1 MLSSLADGVQIDVTV
16 EWKADSFGTPLVDLA
31 LGNSAAPGG
40 GWLRDAKYEGER
52 YKDGLAFGFLAPVT
66 KRKPLIGGHPLR
78 SVKFES
84 PELGNHRLLI
94 TQPASPGRV
103 TLATEADSVTHL
115 YLEPRLVKAGQ
126 KHCYS
131 LKIQFPERATG
142 VTATKVAALPKGR
155 TLLQGKFTLDA
166 LGSGGVIPEFEGK
179 KLLSPVQGVYSRDGI
194 AVPFDEAGWQ
204 SADADARVWTGR

>member
-1 MLSSLADGVQIDVTV
+1 MIGGTISSAAAELKDGTLRWRSGENANWKSAEAVLSSLADGVQIDVTV

-84 PELGNHRLLI
+84 LELGNHRLLI

-103 TLATEADSVTHL
+103 TLVTEADNVTHL
-115 YLEPRLVKAGQ
+115 YLEPRLVKAGE

-131 LKIQFPERATG
+131 PNYLLK
-142 VTATKVAALPKGR
+142 
-155 TLLQGKFTLDA
+155 
-166 LGSGGVIPEFEGK
+166 
-179 KLLSPVQGVYSRDGI
+179 
-194 AVPFDEAGWQ
+194 GW
-204 SADADARVWTGR
+204 T